1 MSSRLITHPETE
13 AVQPMPWIQTTPRP
27 TMSSPIYKEIG
38 KPDQAVEAQAQ
49 VEQFRAQ
56 LAAAEA
62 KAETRVRE
70 AREAGRREGEA
81 AAKQAA
87 QAEVREVAN
96 RLAASI
102 QQLSEL
108 RPRLRLQAES
118 DLVRLAVAIARRI
131 VFRELSVDPE
141 TVTALARVA
150 LDKLRMQEVTKV
162 RVHPEHKPTIQEFL
176 NKNGAGLIEVTA
188 DQALARGSLIFETAR
203 GNLDVSAE
211 TQLREIERGLTD
223 RLRGQ
228 IP

>member
-13 AVQPMPWIQTTPRP
+13 AIQPMPWIQTTPRP
-27 TMSSPIYKEIG
+27 TMSSPIYKEVG
-38 KPDQAVEAQAQ
+38 KTDKAAEAQAQ
-49 VEQFRAQ
+49 AEQIRAQ

-62 KAETRVRE
+62 KAEVRVRE

-81 AAKQAA
+81 AARQAA
-87 QAEVREVAN
+87 QAEVREVTN

-102 QQLSEL
+102 QQLAEL

-118 DLVRLAVAIARRI
+118 DLVRLAVSIARRI

-150 LDKLRMQEVTKV
+150 LDKLRMQEVTKA
-162 RVHPEHKPTIQEFL
+162 RVHPEHKAPVQEFL
-176 NKNGAGLIEVTA
+176 NKNGAGHIEITA
-188 DQALARGSLIFETAR
+188 DQTLARGSILFETTR

-228 IP
+228 LQ